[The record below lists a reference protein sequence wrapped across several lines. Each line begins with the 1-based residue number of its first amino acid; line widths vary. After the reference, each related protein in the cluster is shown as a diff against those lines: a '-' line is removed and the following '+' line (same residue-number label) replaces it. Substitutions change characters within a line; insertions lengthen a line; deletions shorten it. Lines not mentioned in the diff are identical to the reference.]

1 MARDINDTSFN
12 ESYTGGTATFDR
24 HHGGRLFHSRKE
36 KRMKEI
42 ARKKVEEVKPDVVV
56 LQAGGNDLQSLSRQ
70 GKPVLTPIH
79 IAQEIIGTG
88 KLCAKFGATVAISA
102 ILPRVGYHQ
111 HVWEANI
118 FLRGLCAV
126 NDFTFIDHSGIVEN
140 THLLKDGVHLNSAG
154 TKMFADNILSCLNIL
169 SC

>member
-88 KLCAKFGATVAISA
+88 TLCKIWCHCRNFSNFASG
-102 ILPRVGYHQ
+102 RVSSTCVGSKHFSS
-111 HVWEANI
+111 WFMCGE
-118 FLRGLCAV
+118 
-126 NDFTFIDHSGIVEN
+126 
-140 THLLKDGVHLNSAG
+140 
-154 TKMFADNILSCLNIL
+154 
-169 SC
+169 